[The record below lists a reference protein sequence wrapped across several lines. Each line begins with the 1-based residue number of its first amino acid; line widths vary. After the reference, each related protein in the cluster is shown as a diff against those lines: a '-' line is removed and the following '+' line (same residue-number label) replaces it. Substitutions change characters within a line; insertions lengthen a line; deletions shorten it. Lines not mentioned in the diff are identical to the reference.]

1 MSSLLDDAQI
11 SKHLKQSYIWGSSDS
26 SKQVQVELS
35 NHLIDAQTKYKKA
48 ADERR
53 LDSAFEEPKY

>member
-1 MSSLLDDAQI
+1 MMFEYQKVPNNPAIEDQLEQLKNIQSKYSDYLL
-11 SKHLKQSYIWGSSDS
+11 H
-26 SKQVQVELS
+26 
-35 NHLIDAQTKYKKA
+35 AQTKYKKA